1 MNISDWNKRVKK
13 GKKEAPKVE
22 ELTFKA
28 ISIWFQNQLHSIRQH
43 CPRCVC
49 TCVCIYPSV
58 QFSCWVMSDSLW
70 PHGLQYTRL
79 PYQSPSTRACSNSCP
94 LSRWCHPPFHPLLFP
109 SPPTPQLQKNKWPN
123 QKMEKTLE
131 SPLDTRRSNQSIV
144 KEIGPEY
151 SLEGLMLKRKRQYGG
166 HLMQRTDSL

>member
-13 GKKEAPKVE
+13 GKREAPKVE

-109 SPPTPQLQKNKWPN
+109 SPSTLNLFQHQSLFQWVSYSHLVAKILEFQLQH
-123 QKMEKTLE
+123 
-131 SPLDTRRSNQSIV
+131 QSFQWV
-144 KEIGPEY
+144 F
-151 SLEGLMLKRKRQYGG
+151 
-166 HLMQRTDSL
+166 RTDFL